1 MKQRTMTFDALRGIA
16 ALFVVLTH
24 ISLVVGGWV
33 NVIQYSYFSYGTFGV
48 VLFFCMS
55 GALIP
60 EAHRRAGSERV
71 YWTRRLLRIV
81 PPYLAGVALAAVTIP
96 SGRPAASVLVA
107 HLTMLPDLF
116 GIRPINS
123 VFWTLEIELLFY
135 LLISAG
141 WRGHPLPWLL
151 LAAVTGW
158 IAPLGI
164 ATIGCGMALRRP
176 TRSTM
181 LLIALTTLGW
191 LTLPSDGSMGVR
203 IAAACGIPVYVL
215 ALRYRGSV
223 PRVLHWLGDISFGVY
238 LIHMPIIWSAPP
250 LLWLPL
256 TLVGATVLHVCIEQ
270 PCMRAAAFLTQQ
282 QTTIPQSSWLPYID
296 STQNRSEQS

>member
-1 MKQRTMTFDALRGIA
+1 MKQRNMTFDALRGIA
-16 ALFVVLTH
+16 ALLVVCTH
-24 ISLVVGGWV
+24 ICLVVGGWA
-33 NVIQYSYFSYGTFGV
+33 NVIQYSFFSYGTFGV

-81 PPYLAGVALAAVTIP
+81 PPYLVGIALAVITIP
-96 SGRPAASVLVA
+96 SGPPTVPVIVA

-116 GIRPINS
+116 GIKPINS

-135 LLISAG
+135 MLISAG
-141 WRGHPLPWLL
+141 WRGHPLPWLI
-151 LAAVTGW
+151 LAAATGW

-176 TRSTM
+176 TQST
-181 LLIALTTLGW
+181 LLLVALTALAW
-191 LTLPSDGSMGVR
+191 LVIPSDGSLGVR
-203 IAAACGIPVYVL
+203 LAAACGLPVYVL

-223 PRVLHWLGDISFGVY
+223 PRVLRWLGEISFGVY
-238 LIHMPIIWSAPP
+238 ILHMPIIWSTPP

-256 TLVGATVLHVCIEQ
+256 TLLAATVLHMLVER
-270 PCMRAAAFLTQQ
+270 PCMRTSGAARKISA
-282 QTTIPQSSWLPYID
+282 WAK
-296 STQNRSEQS
+296 